1 VKRAFGARMNWRQ
14 FLKINKAML
23 LTLPGAALWSLPVG
37 IAAWRAFVPAMTLTD
52 PMFKSAIYAGY
63 GLTPIAAVCSF
74 MAMELY
80 SESRSNYGVSVL
92 LLLFNQVTT
101 VVASVG
107 TLAEVI
113 ELAVRVIR

>member
-1 VKRAFGARMNWRQ
+1 
-14 FLKINKAML
+14 ML
-23 LTLPGAALWSLPVG
+23 LTVPGAALWSLPVG
-37 IAAWRAFVPAMTLTD
+37 ITAWRVFQTFVPAMPLTD
-52 PMFKSAIYAGY
+52 PMLKSAIYAGY
-63 GLTPIAAVCSF
+63 VLTPIAAVCSF

-113 ELAVRVIR
+113 ELAVRLIGWKA